1 LRYDVSVIGLYI
13 LDVLGRPVS
22 RIPEGGDV
30 DFIEEIRLTV
40 AGTAGGTV
48 VDTAKLGL
56 RSLAVGAVGDD
67 EKADWILA
75 ALAKQGIDTSA
86 MQRLKGVPT
95 SATILNVR
103 PNGDRPAL
111 HVRGASD
118 HLDVPPSMY
127 GQVLDAP
134 FIMLG
139 GTGLL
144 RALDGAPSVALLRE
158 AKRLGRTT
166 VFDLIGV
173 NSGTAEIVMPL
184 LPHIDYF
191 MPSIEEAK
199 VLSGLAT
206 ASDCADFFIRNG
218 AACCVFTLG
227 GDGAFYA
234 HRDGTRLASAA
245 YDVQVVDTTGCGDAF
260 DAGFIAALHH
270 KLDVE
275 TSLRFAQAAA
285 GLVATGLGS
294 DAGIVSLADTME
306 KMRSWKIKRRP

>member
-1 LRYDVSVIGLYI
+1 MRYDVSVIGLYI
-13 LDVLGRPVS
+13 LDVLGRPVAK
-22 RIPEGGDV
+22 IPDGGNV

-56 RSLAVGAVGDD
+56 KSLAVGAVGDD
-67 EKADWILA
+67 EKADWVLMT
-75 ALAKQGIDTSA
+75 LGKHGVDTSA

-118 HLDVPPSMY
+118 HFEVAPSMY
-127 GQVLDAP
+127 AQVFDAP
-134 FIMLG
+134 IIHLG

-144 RALDGAPSVALLRE
+144 KKLDGPASATLLKE
-158 AKRLGRTT
+158 AKIRNRIVT
-166 VFDLIGV
+166 FDLIAA
-173 NSGTAEIVMPL
+173 SAETIGNVVPL
-184 LPHIDYF
+184 LPFIDYF
-191 MPSIEEAK
+191 MPSIEEARDM
-199 VLSGLAT
+199 SGQ
-206 ASDCADFFIRNG
+206 SVVGDCAKFYLDRG

-234 HRDGTRLASAA
+234 HSDGTRLKSPA
-245 YDVQVVDTTGCGDAF
+245 YDIRIVDTTGCGDAF
-260 DAGFIAALHH
+260 DAGFITALHH
-270 KLDVE
+270 KMDTE
-275 TSLRFAQAAA
+275 TALRFAQAAA

-294 DAGIVSLADTME
+294 DAGIISFDHTLQTM
-306 KMRSWKIKRRP
+306 KNWKIKS

>member
-1 LRYDVSVIGLYI
+1 MRYDVSVIGLYI
-13 LDVLGRPVS
+13 LDILGRPVIK
-22 RIPEGGDV
+22 IPDRGNV

-56 RSLAVGAVGDD
+56 KSLAVGAVGDD
-67 EKADWILA
+67 EKADWVL
-75 ALAKQGIDTSA
+75 LTLGKHGIDVSA

-118 HLDVPPSMY
+118 HFDVPASMY
-127 GQVLDAP
+127 DQVFDAS
-134 FIMLG
+134 IVHLG

-144 RALDGAPSVALLRE
+144 RKLDGPASITLLKE
-158 AKRLGRTT
+158 AKKRGCIVT
-166 VFDLIGV
+166 FDLIAA
-173 NSGTAEIVMPL
+173 TAETAGIVQPL

-199 VLSGLAT
+199 DMSGQSTLD
-206 ASDCADFFIRNG
+206 DCAKFYLDKG
-218 AACCVFTLG
+218 ARCCVFTLG
-227 GDGAFYA
+227 GDGAYYA
-234 HRDGTRLASAA
+234 HSDGTRLKSPA
-245 YDVQVVDTTGCGDAF
+245 YDIKVVDTTGCGDAF

-270 KLDVE
+270 EMDME
-275 TSLRFAQAAA
+275 TALRFAQTSA

-294 DAGIVSLADTME
+294 DAGIVSFEQTLQTM
-306 KMRSWKIKRRP
+306 KTWKIKQ